1 MILPRKGWM
10 MVIYTPYGAF
20 VTFQTTKQIFYT
32 AHVRNPPH
40 DMEWT
45 LLSHRPPLK
54 LVPPFL
60 LMILMWSASG
70 VFGFLHRSEKNRRLK
85 LRELSPAL
93 IAAFSNMVIFHPV
106 GRSFSG
112 GCMCVRND
120 STPPKKTGVNVVPE
134 FWWIQI
140 SIAIQI
146 KLLYLGELQVQFC
159 SSLDNTPP
167 PKKKMSPKKEPL

>member
-1 MILPRKGWM
+1 MLGILHMTWSEH
-10 MVIYTPYGAF
+10 
-20 VTFQTTKQIFYT
+20 FYLT
-32 AHVRNPPH
+32 GLPWNSFRPFS
-40 DMEWT
+40 WWSWCG
-45 LLSHRPPLK
+45 LLR
-54 LVPPFL
+54 
-60 LMILMWSASG
+60 
-70 VFGFLHRSEKNRRLK
+70 GFSVSSIEVKKNRRLK

-93 IAAFSNMVIFHPV
+93 IPAFSNMVIFHPV

-120 STPPKKTGVNVVPE
+120 STPQKKTAVNVVPE

-167 PKKKMSPKKEPL
+167 KKVTCVPKKGTILREYFLWTKRGYC

>member
-1 MILPRKGWM
+1 MLGILHMTWSEH
-10 MVIYTPYGAF
+10 
-20 VTFQTTKQIFYT
+20 FYLT
-32 AHVRNPPH
+32 GLPWSSFRPFS
-40 DMEWT
+40 WWSWCG
-45 LLSHRPPLK
+45 LLR
-54 LVPPFL
+54 
-60 LMILMWSASG
+60 
-70 VFGFLHRSEKNRRLK
+70 GFSVSSIEVKKNRRLK

-167 PKKKMSPKKEPL
+167 PQKKKCPLKRNHFKRTFPLNQKGILLVFTGGKENHD